1 MPPAKYFFLS
11 IIPDILRQNL
21 NFLESKI
28 ILFLT
33 LIFETRDFVPFAPG
47 VTQATGQAM
56 KTAENMVVPEI
67 IEIIQASKT
76 LDDNALNSM
85 INDRAADEQ
94 KDSEGKPVP
103 NYPNF
108 NLNL

>member
-1 MPPAKYFFLS
+1 M
-11 IIPDILRQNL
+11 
-21 NFLESKI
+21 
-28 ILFLT
+28 
-33 LIFETRDFVPFAPG
+33 
-47 VTQATGQAM
+47 TQATGQAM